1 MDLEFTASVASVV
14 DSFPVEHEGEGDAE
28 AGRRSR
34 PFCYAIP
41 EVLPSIAHA
50 LLSHCQ
56 VAAEEEVNPFWL
68 RLASQSR
75 KQTALT
81 IGVLVASGF
90 VFLSGLGLCIYLRCS
105 RRRRRVGGGG
115 HSKRGKKHLS
125 GLGGSYRILF
135 NSEGEEPLPNGN
147 NTLF

>member
-1 MDLEFTASVASVV
+1 MKHLNT
-14 DSFPVEHEGEGDAE
+14 
-28 AGRRSR
+28 
-34 PFCYAIP
+34 
-41 EVLPSIAHA
+41 LPST
-50 LLSHCQ
+50 
-56 VAAEEEVNPFWL
+56 VAAEEERNPFWL

-81 IGVLVASGF
+81 IGILVAAAF

-105 RRRRRVGGGG
+105 RRRSRVGGGG
-115 HSKRGKKHLS
+115 HSKRGKKHLR
-125 GLGGSYRILF
+125 GLGGSYHILF